1 MLRRTLDL
9 SGLLGKQDDSGP
21 PVLEIGASDARITSC
36 PNCARPIDASA
47 TICPG
52 CGARF
57 LLGVPIRRASVFVAA
72 GAALGLLVGGIAIGS
87 AMSVSE
93 AISQP
98 GASTAPVATDPVVR
112 PGASVAPH
120 SGASATSVAAL
131 RLAVQLNAR
140 LASGVPE
147 LQAALAGKPF
157 RTLAVATALRALA
170 SDAAVGADAA
180 AKMRPWV
187 GGAEAQQALA
197 AFYESVRVTA
207 REGLS
212 AGLAN
217 AAAYRASA
225 AKMIEVLANVTIA
238 DQAARALA
246 ASVDVEV
253 APPLVP

>member
-1 MLRRTLDL
+1 MLRRTFDL
-9 SGLLGKQDDSGP
+9 SGLLGKPDDSGP
-21 PVLEIGASDARITSC
+21 PVMEIGAADAKIASC
-36 PNCARPIDASA
+36 PSCARPIDANA
-47 TICPG
+47 AVCPG

-57 LLGVPIRRASVFVAA
+57 LLGVPVRRASVFVAA
-72 GAALGLLVGGIAIGS
+72 GAALGLLVGGMAIGS

-93 AISQP
+93 AIGGP
-98 GASTAPVATDPVVR
+98 GESAAPVASDPVVR
-112 PGASVAPH
+112 PGASLAPH

-131 RLAVQLNAR
+131 RLAVELNAR
-140 LASGVPE
+140 LSGGVPE
-147 LQAALAGKPF
+147 LQAALATKPF

-180 AKMRPWV
+180 AKMRPWT
-187 GGAEAQQALA
+187 GGAQAQQALA

-207 REGLS
+207 REGLA

-238 DQAARALA
+238 DQAARELA